1 MDELKQASKEMI
13 AGFVANTQSGLPI
26 KKVLWR
32 SGTITVKTK
41 PDCHSYE
48 KTSRQ

>member
-32 SGTITVKTK
+32 SGTIIVILTK
-41 PDCHSYE
+41 KQTDNKFE
-48 KTSRQ
+48 N